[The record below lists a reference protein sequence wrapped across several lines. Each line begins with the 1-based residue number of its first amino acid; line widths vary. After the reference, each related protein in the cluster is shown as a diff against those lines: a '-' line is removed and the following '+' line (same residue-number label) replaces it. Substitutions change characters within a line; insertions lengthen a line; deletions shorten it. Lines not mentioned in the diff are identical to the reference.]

1 MKTFLLLVTSSPTAS
16 ANCWS
21 ALAFA
26 QAAAQEHKVIVF
38 FYGEGI
44 HNANSFMQPPGDEL
58 NHYSAWQQLADQHQ
72 VQLLVCATAAI
83 KRGVI
88 TAEDA
93 EIENVFNLKA
103 PFEAGGLAEF
113 SQLSQTSDH
122 LVQF

>member
-26 QAAAQEHKVIVF
+26 NAAAKEHNVIVF

-58 NHYSAWQQLADQHQ
+58 NHYKAWQQLADSHR
-72 VQLLVCATAAI
+72 VKLLVCATAAI

-88 TAEDA
+88 TLDDA
-93 EIENVFNLKA
+93 EIAHAFNLKA

-113 SQLSQTSDH
+113 SQLTQTSDH
-122 LVQF
+122 LIQF